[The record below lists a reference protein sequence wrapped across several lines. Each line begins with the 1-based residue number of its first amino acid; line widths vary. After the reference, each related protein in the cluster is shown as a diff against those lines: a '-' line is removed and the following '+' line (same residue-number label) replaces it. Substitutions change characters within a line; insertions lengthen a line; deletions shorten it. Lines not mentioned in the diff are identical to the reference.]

1 MATTMPDELLNRL
14 ARWGAERGEAELAEE
29 ACEMMLLRTSRL
41 GWPQAGHV
49 VAHGLFRLTGSKGD
63 LATVV
68 WARFGF
74 AAPLADNHSLAICGF
89 VVAYC
94 PEAFCFHGLPVFCGK
109 PESAVDRTVREVTGY
124 VRYTAQYGRCP
135 SCGTYD
141 LPQLES
147 AGTTGDE
154 AFAVYTYVCP
164 RCGHRMVN
172 VLD

>member
-1 MATTMPDELLNRL
+1 MATTMSDELLERL
-14 ARWGAERGEAELAEE
+14 ARRGAERDEAELAEE
-29 ACEMMLLRTSRL
+29 ACELMLLRTSRL

-49 VAHGLFRLTGSKGD
+49 VAHGGLRFTGPKGGP
-63 LATVV
+63 ATLV
-68 WARFGF
+68 WARFEF
-74 AAPLADNHSLAICGF
+74 AAPLADNDGLAMCGF

-109 PESAVDRTVREVTGY
+109 PENAVDHAVREVTGY
-124 VRYTAQYGRCP
+124 VGYIARYGRC
-135 SCGTYD
+135 SDCGTYD
-141 LPQLES
+141 VPQLES
-147 AGTTGDE
+147 VGSTGDE